1 MSQDATM
8 SQEDHIK
15 AQIGEAWELHR
26 KGQNELAIAKFDS
39 ILRTANDSVDTH
51 YGLALAARA
60 AGETERAVEHFTTAY
75 KLIEDNLT
83 RIRAEHKAGDAEN
96 ILFMTADDRYMMLM
110 RMTSQRLAELGVE
123 V

>member
-8 SQEDHIK
+8 SHEDQIK

-26 KGQNELAIAKFDS
+26 KGQNDRAIAMFDS
-39 ILRTANDSVDTH
+39 ILRTANDSVDAH
-51 YGLALAARA
+51 YGLGLAARA
-60 AGETERAVEHFTTAY
+60 AGETERAVEHFQTAY
-75 KLIEDNLT
+75 RLIDENLT
-83 RIRAEHKAGDAEN
+83 RIRAEHNVGEGES

-110 RMTSQRLAELGVE
+110 RMTSQRLAEMGIE

>member
-1 MSQDATM
+1 M
-8 SQEDHIK
+8 SQEDQIK

-39 ILRTANDSVDTH
+39 VLRTAADSVDAN
-51 YGLALAARA
+51 YGLGLAARA
-60 AGETERAVEHFTTAY
+60 AGENERAIEHFKIAY
-75 KLIEDNLT
+75 KMIEDNLAQL
-83 RIRAEHKAGDAEN
+83 RAEHDAGDGEN
-96 ILFMTADDRYMMLM
+96 VLFMTADDRYMMLR

>member
-1 MSQDATM
+1 M
-8 SQEDHIK
+8 SQEDQIK

-39 ILRTANDSVDTH
+39 ILRIAADSVDAN
-51 YGLALAARA
+51 YGLGLAARA
-60 AGETERAVEHFTTAY
+60 AGENERAIEHFKIAY
-75 KLIEDNLT
+75 KMIEDNLAQL
-83 RIRAEHKAGDAEN
+83 RAEHEVGETES